1 MTVSEASI
9 GRPAMRHRG
18 PTWGR
23 VAFVVHSATGLWLTL
38 VLLLVMVSGTLTV
51 LTWEIDW
58 LLYPEMRVAPSEAR
72 VNAGALYDAVR
83 AVYPEA
89 GINSLETGAYRERL
103 AANALVTLP
112 EGGVAHV
119 WVDQWTG
126 EVTGRT
132 PFLTPGQFIDRLH
145 QTLFLPVIGR
155 AAVNVFGVLTL
166 VSIVTGL
173 IVYKKFWR
181 GFLRRPRFHRGARTW
196 LGDLHRLVALW
207 SLWFAI
213 LIGVTGTW
221 WFYDVPLV
229 DMAGAPPIAAEAPP
243 APALSTA
250 ELDRL
255 GPETPSPLPAA
266 ELVARVAARWPEM
279 VVTAMIPPRNATEP
293 FRVFGDRGAAL
304 TERGGDVVHL
314 NPYTGEIMGA
324 RLVEDW
330 KAIQRVDEAMHPLH
344 YGSWGKQGAADLG
357 VKAVWAAG
365 GAALSFL
372 AASGLLIYIKRTRT
386 AFRAVGGSAAL
397 VRVWRWVR
405 PWGGPMGA
413 LKYVNIAVI
422 AGVSAGGALVLSLA
436 ASGAGGNGVSYP
448 PRQAGPFTVSA
459 TALAGVLEAGLDP
472 LRPGARAEVYVEF
485 AEGRHRDARRIWAAV
500 GTAPPT
506 ATSGALVEGPK
517 GLARARIGLPE
528 RLGPELALW
537 IIVEGWDGRRHRTHW
552 PLLGGRDSRK
562 EHSP

>member
-1 MTVSEASI
+1 MAVGEASI
-9 GRPAMRHRG
+9 GRTASRRSG
-18 PTWGR
+18 PTGTR
-23 VAFVVHSATGLWLTL
+23 IAFLVHSATGLWLTL
-38 VLLLVMVSGTLTV
+38 ALLLVMVSGTLTV

-58 LLYPEMRVAPSEAR
+58 LLYPEMRVAPGEAR
-72 VNAGALYDAVR
+72 VNAGVLHDAVR
-83 AVYPEA
+83 AAYPEA
-89 GINSLETGAYRERL
+89 GINSVETGAYRDRL
-103 AANALVTLP
+103 AASAFVTLP
-112 EGGVAHV
+112 EGGVARV
-119 WVDQWTG
+119 WIDQWTG

-132 PFLTPGQFIDRLH
+132 PFLTPGQFVDALH
-145 QTLFLPVIGR
+145 RTLFLPVIGR
-155 AAVNVFGVLTL
+155 AAVNFFGILTL
-166 VSIVTGL
+166 VSVVTGL

-229 DMAGAPPIAAEAPP
+229 DMAGAPPIAAEPP
-243 APALSTA
+243 SAPALSTA

-255 GPETPSPLPAA
+255 GPQTPTPLPAA
-266 ELVARVAARWPEM
+266 ELVARVEAGWTEM
-279 VVTAMIPPRNATEP
+279 AITALVPPRNATEP

-304 TERGGDVVHL
+304 TERGGDELFL
-314 NPYTGEIMGA
+314 NPYTGEIMGV

-330 KAIQRVDEAMHPLH
+330 TAMQRVDEAMHPLH
-344 YGSWGKQGAADLG
+344 YGSWGKRGAADMT

-372 AASGLLIYIKRTRT
+372 AASGLLIYVKRTR
-386 AFRAVGGSAAL
+386 AAMRAVPAPATL
-397 VRVWRWVR
+397 VRVWSWLR

-413 LKYVNIAVI
+413 LKYVNIALI
-422 AGVSAGGALVLSLA
+422 GGVCAGGALVLSLA

-472 LRPGARAEVYVEF
+472 LRPGARAEVYVELGD
-485 AEGRHRDARRIWAAV
+485 GRHRDARRIWASV

-506 ATSGALVEGPK
+506 GTPGTLVEGPK
-517 GLARARIGLPE
+517 GLARARLGLPDS
-528 RLGPELALW
+528 LGPELALW
-537 IIVEGWDGRRHRTHW
+537 ITVEGWDGRRHRTHW
-552 PLLGGRDSRK
+552 PLLGGRDSMK
-562 EHSP
+562 EQSQ

>member
-1 MTVSEASI
+1 MTASEARI
-9 GRPAMRHRG
+9 GRPAARRRG

-23 VAFVVHSATGLWLTL
+23 VAFLVHSATGLWLTL

-51 LTWEIDW
+51 LTWEVDW
-58 LLYPEMRVAPSEAR
+58 LLYPEMRVAPGEAR
-72 VNAGALYDAVR
+72 ANAGALHDAVR
-83 AVYPEA
+83 AAYPEA
-89 GINSLETGAYRERL
+89 GINSLETGAYRARL

-119 WVDQWTG
+119 WIDQWTG

-155 AAVNVFGVLTL
+155 AAVNVFGILTL
-166 VSIVTGL
+166 VSVVTGL
-173 IVYKKFWR
+173 VVYKKFWR
-181 GFLRRPRFHRGARTW
+181 GFLRRPRFRRGARTW

-243 APALSTA
+243 APLLSTVQ
-250 ELDRL
+250 LDRL

-266 ELVARVAARWPEM
+266 ELVARVAARWPDM
-279 VVTAMIPPRNATEP
+279 LVTAMIPPRNATEP

-330 KAIQRVDEAMHPLH
+330 TALQRVDAAMHPLH
-344 YGSWGKQGAADLG
+344 YGSWGKRGAADLT

-386 AFRAVGGSAAL
+386 ALRGVGGSAAL

-413 LKYVNIAVI
+413 LKYVNLALIG
-422 AGVSAGGALVLSLA
+422 GVCAGGTLVLSLA

-472 LRPGARAEVYVEF
+472 LRPGARAEVYVDLGED
-485 AEGRHRDARRIWAAV
+485 RHRDARRIWAAV
-500 GTAPPT
+500 GTAPPGG
-506 ATSGALVEGPK
+506 SPGALVEGPM

-528 RLGPELALW
+528 TLGPELALW
-537 IIVEGWDGRRHRTHW
+537 ITVEGWDGQRHRAHW

-562 EHSP
+562 EQSQ